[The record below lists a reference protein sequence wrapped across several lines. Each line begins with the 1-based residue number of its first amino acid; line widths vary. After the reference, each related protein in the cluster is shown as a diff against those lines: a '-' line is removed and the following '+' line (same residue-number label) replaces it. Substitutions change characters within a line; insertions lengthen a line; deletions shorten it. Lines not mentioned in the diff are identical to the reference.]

1 MERKNL
7 VVSVFGLEFDYWNY
21 YGQQLTQIYLLM
33 SLVCLHLFAIS
44 VRPSRNNSL
53 TSVFTFWLYQKSCRL
68 NVKVLFS
75 TIFSKMY
82 LQQNKYLRLNQKV
95 QIDRP
100 GCVSFLKKQLFTLLI
115 TAKALPQMFSMRICI
130 RKSVNYCFPLL
141 PSLIQLQLES
151 YLHLSTCLFLECF
164 GIL

>member
-82 LQQNKYLRLNQKV
+82 LHQNKYLRLNQKV
-95 QIDRP
+95 QIAHLHQEVCKLLFSSSAVTFPASTRIIFT
-100 GCVSFLKKQLFTLLI
+100 SFHLLI
-115 TAKALPQMFSMRICI
+115 SGLFWNFIKTEEKVLTKSAFLT
-130 RKSVNYCFPLL
+130 KSV
-141 PSLIQLQLES
+141 
-151 YLHLSTCLFLECF
+151 
-164 GIL
+164 